1 MYYADEL
8 EQYEEYLEKSGFLC
22 EERNAE
28 DGAVVTSYYTFLE
41 ALWILLEL
49 KTRGFLNKDSYN
61 KILNALLLDTGVGLG
76 FTLFP

>member
-41 ALWILLEL
+41 ALRILLEL
-49 KTRGFLNKDSYN
+49 KTWGFLNMDSYN
-61 KILNALLLDTGVGLG
+61 KILNALLLDTGVGLW